1 MAIVLNQTPEMEDV
15 PQCASDNLHE
25 ARLRKQIA
33 TKEREEQK
41 NQRKIKQIQKKKERE
56 ERKASKAKAR
66 EEREERKEIKAKAR
80 EDKKRRRE
88 EGKTEWR
95 EKKKPRL
102 EEGKTEWR
110 EKKKPRLEEAEDTIE
125 LGTVWPVEI
134 QRLYVDGNN
143 MMFMTQLLR
152 QLTLN
157 GTRHMTEIALC
168 EIARLLQVKL
178 GIPFVQVVFDKST
191 HQLEQSYAVSRC
203 HESFMISS
211 SRPTFATADDE
222 LVQIASQVKQ
232 SDGTFSLFV
241 TSDRELRQRLMQEN
255 GKIIGPKKFLQFVF
269 ESLNTEGVHENVDG
283 LIQQIIE
290 TPY

>member
-80 EDKKRRRE
+80 EDKKRRR
-88 EGKTEWR
+88 
-95 EKKKPRL
+95 